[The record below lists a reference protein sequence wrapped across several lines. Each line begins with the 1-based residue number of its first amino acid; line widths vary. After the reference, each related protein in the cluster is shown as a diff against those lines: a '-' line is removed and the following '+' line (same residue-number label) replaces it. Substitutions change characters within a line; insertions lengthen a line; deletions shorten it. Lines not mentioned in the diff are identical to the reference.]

1 MDLAFSS
8 YELGILSFGA
18 IVAGIII
25 LVKSGDWA
33 ISAAVA
39 IAQRAKLS
47 RMFIGATIIAFGT
60 SIPELFTSVNA
71 NMQGFPGISLGNIV
85 GSNIANVLLVLG
97 AAALVCTLS
106 VRREAVMRDLAIML
120 IATVIMI
127 AGMIYGVFTFWMG
140 VGMFALL
147 ASFILWQYLRN
158 EIDTSEIDDE
168 SMSAMQAGGYLLGGL
183 IGLGVGSEIL
193 VKGAVTAG
201 AVIGVPEAVIGMTAV
216 AIGTSLPELTAS
228 IAAAVKRETDM
239 LFGNIIGSNTFNI
252 LSILGITAMLKP
264 LDVDTTLTGFDMW
277 FMAAVTV
284 GFAVWL
290 MMSIKITKTTGIA
303 FLGAYAAF
311 TLYQFSGVLGL

>member
-1 MDLAFSS
+1 
-8 YELGILSFGA
+8 
-18 IVAGIII
+18 
-25 LVKSGDWA
+25 
-33 ISAAVA
+33 
-39 IAQRAKLS
+39 
-47 RMFIGATIIAFGT
+47 
-60 SIPELFTSVNA
+60 
-71 NMQGFPGISLGNIV
+71 
-85 GSNIANVLLVLG
+85 
-97 AAALVCTLS
+97 
-106 VRREAVMRDLAIML
+106 
-120 IATVIMI
+120 
-127 AGMIYGVFTFWMG
+127 
-140 VGMFALL
+140 
-147 ASFILWQYLRN
+147 
-158 EIDTSEIDDE
+158 
-168 SMSAMQAGGYLLGGL
+168 
-183 IGLGVGSEIL
+183 
-193 VKGAVTAG
+193 
-201 AVIGVPEAVIGMTAV
+201 MTAV

>member
-1 MDLAFSS
+1 
-8 YELGILSFGA
+8 
-18 IVAGIII
+18 
-25 LVKSGDWA
+25 
-33 ISAAVA
+33 
-39 IAQRAKLS
+39 
-47 RMFIGATIIAFGT
+47 
-60 SIPELFTSVNA
+60 
-71 NMQGFPGISLGNIV
+71 
-85 GSNIANVLLVLG
+85 
-97 AAALVCTLS
+97 
-106 VRREAVMRDLAIML
+106 
-120 IATVIMI
+120 
-127 AGMIYGVFTFWMG
+127 
-140 VGMFALL
+140 MFALL

-168 SMSAMQAGGYLLGGL
+168 SMSAMQAGGYLLGGM